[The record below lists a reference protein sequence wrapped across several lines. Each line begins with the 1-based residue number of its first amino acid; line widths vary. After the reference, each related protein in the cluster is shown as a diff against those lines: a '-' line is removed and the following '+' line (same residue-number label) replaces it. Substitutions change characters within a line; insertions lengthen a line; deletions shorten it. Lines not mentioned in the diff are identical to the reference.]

1 MPTKRK
7 PNSWIKA
14 LKVWNGSAKHFAVPK
29 KGTAGYKQV
38 KALMGKRTTKWRP
51 PSPHPSQRS

>member
-38 KALMGKRTTKWRP
+38 KALMGK
-51 PSPHPSQRS
+51 